1 MTAQEIKQMVEWFCE
16 LNGIENPT
24 CKEELD
30 NITSRMIRIGLLSK
44 SDLET

>member
-1 MTAQEIKQMVEWFCE
+1 MTAEEIKQMVEWFCE
-16 LNGIENPT
+16 LNEIPLPT

-30 NITSRMIRIGLLSK
+30 SITARMIRIGLLSK